1 MFIKQYSPHLRYKQR
16 SLIVSILMMAA
27 FQEALALTEQIHR
40 EMKNPNQ
47 TLDEMSKYYFDGQG
61 KAVRPALTLI
71 MAGACN
77 SHLQVIFGSVRSSG
91 CHSVC
96 LSGTS
101 LSKAPNLHLSLI
113 GLSQICLRSVSE
125 PKILGLV

>member
-1 MFIKQYSPHLRYKQR
+1 
-16 SLIVSILMMAA
+16 MMMDA

-40 EMKNPNQ
+40 EMMNPNQ

-77 SHLQVIFGSVRSSG
+77 SHLQVNKCAIIEEI
-91 CHSVC
+91 
-96 LSGTS
+96 S
-101 LSKAPNLHLSLI
+101 LL
-113 GLSQICLRSVSE
+113 
-125 PKILGLV
+125 